1 MEQVVKITLFGRPFT
16 FKADGATESA
26 QEVADFLAGEVAR
39 VESQHKR
46 AAANISDLAIM
57 ILAALNIAN
66 ENIQL
71 KKNDPDFWRR
81 LSDRSALIIRKLDTA
96 GL

>member
-1 MEQVVKITLFGRPFT
+1 LEQVVKIEIFGRPFT
-16 FKADGATESA
+16 FKADGTAERA

-39 VESQHKR
+39 VEKQHNR
-46 AAANISDLAIM
+46 AASNISDLAVM
-57 ILAALNIAN
+57 ILTALNIAN

-71 KKNDPDFWRR
+71 KKNHPDFLRH
-81 LSDRSALIIRKLDTA
+81 LSDRSALLIRKLDTA